1 MHARSLSCTILV
13 INFVRASLNM
23 YSAIGVA
30 QRPFVGSMLSIQSY
44 NTVLSLRRQDY
55 ASGIFGLTFMWCM
68 LVHVMLW
75 LSIRFCHVDFANH
88 SFIHMLV
95 HLNLYARQYFL
106 CWHVLHK
113 YCRLMSWYAER
124 NIERLDTHLV
134 NLCYMLYLLFDFK
147 TM

>member
-1 MHARSLSCTILV
+1 
-13 INFVRASLNM
+13 
-23 YSAIGVA
+23 
-30 QRPFVGSMLSIQSY
+30 
-44 NTVLSLRRQDY
+44 
-55 ASGIFGLTFMWCM
+55 MWCM

-75 LSIRFCHVDFANH
+75 LSIRFCHVDFVKH

-113 YCRLMSWYAER
+113 YCRLMSSYTER

-134 NLCYMLYLLFDFK
+134 NLCYMLLFAIWIQDNVTFLLDSWMKLNFIKYCHNLVVMMQWTISFSSHSDVSAIGWGVTDWYQSHNFGELG
-147 TM
+147 TIVMLLP